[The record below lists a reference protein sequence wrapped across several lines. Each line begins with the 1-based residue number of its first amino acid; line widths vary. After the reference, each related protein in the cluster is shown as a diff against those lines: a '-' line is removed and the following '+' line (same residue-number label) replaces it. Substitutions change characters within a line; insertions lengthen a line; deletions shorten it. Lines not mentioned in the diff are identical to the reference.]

1 MVGAIVSKRDFECPA
16 CSRYGY
22 DPGFKCLHCGYREGE
37 GVTLEVR
44 AKLDSLQGP
53 HLRTR
58 EADLE
63 ALGAYPM
70 APKQEPV
77 EIRLEIPKMAPGSFS
92 PPTAFMAELERER
105 KEDKPAD
112 VRPSLPRFTAADM
125 RSSYGMRA
133 KVQKP
138 PATLKKEE
146 FMERC
151 SDELLSSKAP
161 RRVYA
166 VLYTDL
172 DTYWVANAWGDTA
185 RCEELEAQIASYLNS
200 LPAECRRRPKGT
212 NKAFVARVLIRYSR
226 TGKSG

>member
-1 MVGAIVSKRDFECPA
+1 MSNRDFECPA

-22 DPGFKCLHCGYREGE
+22 DSGFKCLHCGYQEGE
-37 GVTLEVR
+37 GVTLEVG

-53 HLRTR
+53 YLRKR
-58 EADLE
+58 EADLK

-70 APKQEPV
+70 APKHEPV
-77 EIRLEIPKMAPGSFS
+77 EIRLEVPKLAPGSFS
-92 PPTAFMAELERER
+92 PPTDFMAELERER

-125 RSSYGMRA
+125 RSSYGMRS

-151 SDELLSSKAP
+151 SAELLSSSAL
-161 RRVYA
+161 RRVHA
-166 VLYTDL
+166 VLSADL
-172 DTYWVANAWGDTA
+172 DTYWVSNTWGDIT
-185 RCEELEAQIASYLNS
+185 RCEELEAQIAAYLNS
-200 LPAECRRRPKGT
+200 LPAEYRRRPKGT
-212 NKAFVARVLIRYSR
+212 DRAFVARVLIRYSR